1 MELTE
6 KNIAEFQQKIWSYY
20 HHNKRDFAWRSNITP
35 YKVFV
40 SEVMLQQTQTQR
52 VAQKFEPFLEAF
64 PSFEKLAK
72 APQAEVLRMWQGLG
86 YNRRALGL
94 YRSAQILV
102 AEHGG
107 TLPSDP
113 EVLKMLPGIGPATAA
128 SLCAF
133 AYNKPTVF
141 IETNVRAVFLHH
153 FFPQQGEISDKQL
166 FPFVQ
171 EAVDKENPRE
181 WYYALMD
188 YGVMLKKTLPNPSR
202 KSKHHTTQS
211 KFEGSERQ
219 IRGMILRYLT
229 QNGKAS
235 FDELCDNAGR
245 DETRV
250 NRNLEALC
258 KEGFVKKNEHFFC
271 L

>member
-1 MELTE
+1 MNMIKTDITE
-6 KNIAEFQQKIWSYY
+6 FKTKIWSYY
-20 HHNKRDFAWRSNITP
+20 SANKRDFVWRENITP
-35 YKVFV
+35 YRVFV

-52 VAQKFEPFLEAF
+52 VAQKFDPFLQAF
-64 PSFEKLAK
+64 PSFEALAA
-72 APQAEVLRMWQGLG
+72 APQAEVLRLWQGLG

-94 YRSAQILV
+94 YRSAQTIV

-107 TLPSDP
+107 ILPNDP
-113 EVLKMLPGIGPATAA
+113 ETLQTLPGIGPATAA
-128 SLCAF
+128 SICAF
-133 AYNKPTVF
+133 AFNTPTVF

-153 FFPQQGEISDKQL
+153 FFPHQGEISDKQL
-166 FPFVQ
+166 LPLVQ
-171 EAVDKENPRE
+171 EAVCKQDPRQ

-219 IRGMILRYLT
+219 IRGMILRLLT
-229 QNGKAS
+229 QDRTAT
-235 FDELCDNAGR
+235 FDQLCESIDR
-245 DETRV
+245 DHDRIQ
-250 NRNLEALC
+250 RNLDALC
-258 KEGFVKKNEHFFC
+258 KEGFVKNNEKFYH

>member
-1 MELTE
+1 MKKDITT
-6 KNIAEFQQKIWSYY
+6 FQKKIWEYY
-20 HHNKRDFAWRSNITP
+20 HANKRDFTWRSEISP
-35 YKVFV
+35 YRVFV

-64 PSFEKLAK
+64 PSFEALAK

-94 YRSAQILV
+94 YRSAQIIV

-107 TLPSDP
+107 VLPNNP
-113 EVLKMLPGIGPATAA
+113 EVLKTLPGIGPATAA

-133 AYNKPTVF
+133 AFNTPTVF
-141 IETNVRAVFLHH
+141 IETNVRAVFLHY
-153 FFPQQGEISDKQL
+153 FFPHQGDISDKQL
-166 FPFVQ
+166 LPLVQ
-171 EAVDKENPRE
+171 EAVDHANPRQ

-219 IRGMILRYLT
+219 IRGMILRYLAH
-229 QNGKAS
+229 NGKAT
-235 FDELCDNAGR
+235 FDELCEHSGR
-245 DETRV
+245 DMHRV

-258 KEGFVKKNEHFFC
+258 KEGFVKNVDKFYV